1 MFKKLLIALMVVL
14 MVASVSSARVIDD
27 VELPETLTAGKTV
40 LLLNG
45 GGTRVAF
52 MNDVYVAGLWL
63 ERAMTDP
70 AEIMNADEAMA
81 IRMHVTND
89 FFASSKNITR
99 ALNNGFRNAV
109 PKGDLTPIKEEVDRF
124 KATFVTVIS
133 LLIEG
138 FIMGGIV

>member
-1 MFKKLLIALMVVL
+1 MFKKLFIALMVVL
-14 MVASVSSARVIDD
+14 MLVSVSSARTIDD
-27 VELPETLTAGKTV
+27 IELPETLTYEGTV

-63 ERAMTDP
+63 EKPMTDP

-89 FFASSKNITR
+89 FFASSNR
-99 ALNNGFRNAV
+99 AS
-109 PKGDLTPIKEEVDRF
+109 PI
-124 KATFVTVIS
+124 
-133 LLIEG
+133 
-138 FIMGGIV
+138 